1 MISKVV
7 YVKISEEDNG
17 IRLDKYFHR
26 HYPYLPKSRL
36 YRLIR
41 EKNIKVDGKKAEAG
55 QRLSIGQEIRI
66 PPISRGDSEP
76 RKLNAHDLK
85 FVRDMILFQN
95 DDIIVINKPQGLAV
109 QGGTGIDY
117 HLDGL
122 LDGLIFKPKD
132 ERPRLVHRL
141 DKDTSGCL
149 VLARRASTAATL
161 VDLFKGREIEKTY
174 LSLNHNVPK
183 IERGRIQARLL
194 KIGESVI
201 VDEDKGQNAITDYE
215 IIDKLGKAVSL
226 LKLHPLTGRTHQ
238 LRVHCSFMDCPIIGD
253 HKYATNM
260 IPPEGVEKKLH
271 LHSYNLKMPL
281 PKGGMLDVTAPLP
294 AYFKASLK
302 ILGLCL

>member
-1 MISKVV
+1 MTSKVV
-7 YVKISEEDNG
+7 YVKVSEEDDG

-41 EKNIKVDGKKAEAG
+41 EKNRKVDGKKAEAG

-66 PPISRGDSEP
+66 PPISKGDSEP
-76 RKLNAHDLK
+76 RKLNARDLK
-85 FVRDMILFQN
+85 FVRGMILFQN

-109 QGGTGIDY
+109 QGGSGIDY

-149 VLARRASTAATL
+149 VLARRASTAAAL

-174 LSLNHNVPK
+174 VSLNHNVPK

-194 KIGESVI
+194 KTGESVI
-201 VDEDKGQNAITDYE
+201 VDEDNGQSAVTDYE
-215 IIDKLGKAVSL
+215 IVDKLGKAVSL
-226 LKLHPLTGRTHQ
+226 LKLHPHTGRTHQ

-253 HKYATNM
+253 PKYGNGTT
-260 IPPEGVEKKLH
+260 PPDGVENKLH

-294 AYFKASLK
+294 AYFKADMKL
-302 ILGLCL
+302 LGLCL